1 MIGFKRVFRWLG
13 ITAVVLLVVAAG
25 LLLVLTV
32 GRNRTPPI
40 VDAQGGS
47 LPGSVAEL
55 ERRTIGGVEQTLL
68 IRGKDAHNPVLL
80 FLHGGP
86 GMPAMYLAHAFQRPL
101 ENTFVVVQWD
111 RRGAGKSF
119 DARVPVDRLTV
130 NQLIADTIE
139 VTDYLRDRFRQRR
152 ILLVAHSWG
161 TYVGLRVVAEHPE
174 RYIAYVGTGQMS
186 DADPLATRNAQRTL
200 VQAGARARELHD
212 VDARITHGEV
222 PTEDDLFASGGELR
236 TASSFLPLIWIGV
249 QAPEYS
255 LADVM
260 NVQKGAQLWMHRIHD
275 EQPWQWFAA
284 HTSFGVPIYF
294 FVGRYDS
301 NTPSSL
307 ASDYL
312 DRIQAPD
319 KGIVWFEQSAHFPF
333 LEEPDHFASALLD
346 MTARAQTALSP

>member
-1 MIGFKRVFRWLG
+1 
-13 ITAVVLLVVAAG
+13 
-25 LLLVLTV
+25 
-32 GRNRTPPI
+32 
-40 VDAQGGS
+40 
-47 LPGSVAEL
+47 
-55 ERRTIGGVEQTLL
+55 
-68 IRGKDAHNPVLL
+68 
-80 FLHGGP
+80 
-86 GMPAMYLAHAFQRPL
+86 
-101 ENTFVVVQWD
+101 
-111 RRGAGKSF
+111 
-119 DARVPVDRLTV
+119 
-130 NQLIADTIE
+130 
-139 VTDYLRDRFRQRR
+139 
-152 ILLVAHSWG
+152 VAHSWG

-275 EQPWQWFAA
+275 EQPWQSFAA